1 MATLTVPYDN
11 FQNGG
16 PIVAAEHNANN
27 AAIENFVNGLS
38 AGTNFD
44 SGAIGS
50 AVIASGAITSA
61 KIQSSVSLTTP
72 ILGVATATSI
82 TVSGNVVY
90 HLDTSAQTTSYTLS
104 LSDDGKLVEISSATG
119 VNLTVPPNSSV
130 PFPIGTQITVLQTG
144 AGQITVVQGAGVTV
158 NANPGLKIRTQWT
171 AGTLIKRATDSW
183 VLVGD
188 LSA

>member
-38 AGTNFD
+38 AGSNFD

-50 AVIASGAITSA
+50 AAIASGAITSA

-82 TVSGNVVY
+82 AVSGNVVY
-90 HLDTSAQTTSYTLS
+90 HLDINQQVASYTLV
-104 LSDDGKLVEISSATG
+104 LADDGKLVELNSASG
-119 VNLTVPPNSSV
+119 INLTVPPYSSV
-130 PFPIGTQITVLQTG
+130 PFPVGTQITIVQTG
-144 AGQITVVQGAGVTV
+144 AGQVTVVQGSGVTV
-158 NANPGLKIRTQWT
+158 NSNPGLKIRAQYT
-171 AGTLIKRATDSW
+171 AATLIKRGTDTW

-188 LSA
+188 LSS